1 MAPFEPPDIERMVGV
16 DLGKAIASPAE
27 EEQLS

>member
-27 EEQLS
+27 EQLS